1 MIVTTYV
8 IIAANIIMFVL
19 SQKDDSLVDR
29 YKFSVGA
36 ILHDKQ
42 YFRFI
47 TSGFLHADLGHIFF
61 NMYSFFVFAKGIEKH
76 YGPFLVLLIFLA
88 SVIGG
93 SIFSLIFNRKNNY
106 YTALGAS
113 GGVAGIIYASIFL
126 MEESSIYIIPFPIPI
141 PDKIFAIG
149 YILVSY
155 FLMRRR
161 NDNIGHEA
169 HLGGAVTGTLVAIAI
184 IPWIIL
190 QRYELL
196 IAMMLPFLIILALNM
211 YLKKK

>member
-1 MIVTTYV
+1 MIVITYV
-8 IIAANIIMFVL
+8 IIAANVIMFLL
-19 SQKDDSLVDR
+19 SQKDNSLVER

-36 ILHDKQ
+36 ILHHKE
-42 YFRFI
+42 YYRFI

-76 YGPFLVLLIFLA
+76 YGPFLLLFIFLA

-113 GGVAGIIYASIFL
+113 GGVTGIIYASIFL

-149 YILVSY
+149 YVLVSY
-155 FLMRRR
+155 FLMSRR

-169 HLGGAVTGTLVAIAI
+169 HLGGALTGTLVAIAI
-184 IPWIIL
+184 IPWIIF
-190 QRYELL
+190 QRFKFL
-196 IAMMLPFLIILALNM
+196 IAMLLPFVIIYVFNK
-211 YLKKK
+211 YFKKE